1 MNLHFSTQETAMNNT
16 ENPAHSTAD
25 TPRSTPKP
33 CLLSDFLNLQVICT
47 INCMSSELDQA
58 LLRPG
63 RLLAHKVFARLPR
76 EEALRI
82 AEKLG
87 KPLPLRSDY
96 SLAEIFNE
104 AVEQPERD
112 EKIVGFAA

>member
-1 MNLHFSTQETAMNNT
+1 MMILEDSEKALMRREDDN
-16 ENPAHSTAD
+16 
-25 TPRSTPKP
+25 RSQVSALLNITDG
-33 CLLSDFLNLQVICT
+33 LLSDFLKLQVICT
-47 INCMSSELDQA
+47 INCLSSELDQA

-63 RLLAHKVFARLPR
+63 RLLAHKVFGRLTR

-82 AEKLG
+82 AGKLG
-87 KPLPLRSDY
+87 KPLPYRSDY

-104 AVEQPERD
+104 AAEEPERD